1 VVEAPG
7 GGESFDRGG
16 WAFKFERGEEG
27 DKFKYDEA
35 MGSEA
40 LLLGRVTY
48 EGFARAWPSRTGDF
62 ADKYNNMPKYVVSST
77 LKNPEWNNTT
87 LIHRDVDQAV
97 SKLRRDVAGDL
108 LVNGSIQLVRMLM
121 EHNLV
126 DELRLMVYP
135 TVLGAG
141 KRLFG
146 ETNAPAAFKLAE
158 TKRAGETMIL
168 TLVPL
173 QEKPA

>member
-1 VVEAPG
+1 
-7 GGESFDRGG
+7 
-16 WAFKFERGEEG
+16 
-27 DKFKYDEA
+27 
-35 MGSEA
+35 
-40 LLLGRVTY
+40 
-48 EGFARAWPSRTGDF
+48 
-62 ADKYNNMPKYVVSST
+62 MPKYVVSST

-97 SKLRRDVAGDL
+97 SKLRRDLAGDL

-146 ETNAPAAFKLAE
+146 EANAPAAFKLAE

-173 QEKPA
+173 HEKPA